1 MTFTGFTS
9 PRSSSSRSIS
19 AAACKGSAMGSG
31 PASFSPPAPVRTP
44 TSAAVPAAPS
54 PGPIVI
60 VTSSLAPALGCEA
73 LQPTW
78 LAGELKRVWR
88 VEHRPGPNR
97 RNCATRP
104 PQPPRLPLSAS
115 VPSSDLSTALAP
127 KYHATREARFHV
139 PVAVAGR
146 TITISEEGA
155 DRERWHRDRVLS
167 ASDLLQTGRV

>member
-9 PRSSSSRSIS
+9 PPSSSSRSIS

-31 PASFSPPAPVRTP
+31 PASFSPPTLLRMP

-54 PGPIVI
+54 AGSIVI
-60 VTSSLAPALGCEA
+60 VTSLAHALGCEA

-88 VEHRPGPNR
+88 VEHRPGPNL

-104 PQPPRLPLSAS
+104 PQPPRPPLSAS

-127 KYHATREARFHV
+127 KDHATRGARFHV

-155 DRERWHRDRVLS
+155 DRERWHRDRVWS
-167 ASDLLQTGRV
+167 ASDHLQTGRG